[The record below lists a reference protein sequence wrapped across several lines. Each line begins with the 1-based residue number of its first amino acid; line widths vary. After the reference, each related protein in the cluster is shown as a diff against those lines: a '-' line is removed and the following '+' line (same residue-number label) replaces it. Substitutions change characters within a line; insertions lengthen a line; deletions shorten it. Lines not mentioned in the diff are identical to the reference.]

1 MARKTFEAGTVMSTP
16 ALLSFFGDKQ
26 TKVTIHKE
34 QYGNNGALA
43 LTITDA
49 ETGEPCGTLSVNIMS
64 TEHSPCSLPSSK
76 LPLNMCFVKI
86 WSENEGLLE
95 QLIEQKVVKLNGPQ
109 HQDTGAPI
117 VQVLF

>member
-16 ALLSFFGDKQ
+16 ALLSFFGDKPV
-26 TKVTIHKE
+26 KVTIHKE
-34 QYGNNGALA
+34 QYRDGGLA
-43 LTITDA
+43 LTATDA
-49 ETGEPCGTLSVNIMS
+49 ETGEPMCTFSVNIVS
-64 TEHSPCSLPSSK
+64 TEHSPCALPSSK

-95 QLIEQKVVKLNGPQ
+95 QLIEQKVVKLNGPR